1 MVSSTFRTS
10 FTTEKIHDDLLG
22 TSEMLKSL
30 IEEIEA
36 DLEDLETELSI
47 QEECVPS
54 LKTHHGPLNTVLL
67 KSVDD
72 NELAEKRCQQASGHT
87 HLQQAMETS
96 TNLLLNERGDV
107 VEKAQTDDIY
117 VANNNDTLE
126 QNLDSITAREVS
138 KEVRSKLLEEGG
150 DESPDEKQKSGKLK
164 RRFMEISQ
172 AKFECSSSRKK
183 AKEEEKIKKLEEF
196 EAAEEGKKQKEISRE
211 ISWGR
216 DDDAMEVESF
226 TDMQKNPFDELA
238 NNESLYIDDPKKAL
252 KNWFEREG
260 YELEFKVEE
269 KGYAQF
275 HCRINLPVDGE
286 PNFAEA
292 QVKGN
297 QKEAVIQAALEAFR
311 VLDRLGE

>member
-1 MVSSTFRTS
+1 M
-10 FTTEKIHDDLLG
+10 
-22 TSEMLKSL
+22 
-30 IEEIEA
+30 
-36 DLEDLETELSI
+36 
-47 QEECVPS
+47 
-54 LKTHHGPLNTVLL
+54 
-67 KSVDD
+67 
-72 NELAEKRCQQASGHT
+72 
-87 HLQQAMETS
+87 
-96 TNLLLNERGDV
+96 

-172 AKFECSSSRKK
+172 AKFECSNSRKK

-275 HCRINLPVDGE
+275 HCEDDFYDSDE
-286 PNFAEA
+286 DE
-292 QVKGN
+292 
-297 QKEAVIQAALEAFR
+297 
-311 VLDRLGE
+311 VLDRTGDFEGRRKRRMAEVVKDTIETNDTLVKKHDEFEKEILEVKVEESFGA